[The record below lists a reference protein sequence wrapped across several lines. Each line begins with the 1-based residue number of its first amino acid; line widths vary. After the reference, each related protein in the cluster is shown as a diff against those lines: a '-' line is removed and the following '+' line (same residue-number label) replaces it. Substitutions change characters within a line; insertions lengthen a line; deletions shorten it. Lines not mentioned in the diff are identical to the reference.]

1 MKDRNKNSEEGS
13 RTIVTHGT
21 GVYDVTTFAD
31 IHPGGR
37 SYFDAFNKKVEVDL
51 LFHGTHVILHM
62 ICCAT

>member
-1 MKDRNKNSEEGS
+1 MKDRNKNSEESS

-37 SYFDAFNKKVEVDL
+37 SYFDAFNKKV
-51 LFHGTHVILHM
+51 
-62 ICCAT
+62 